1 MANSE
6 KWHPCSLEQGFCS
19 SMARRIKFPG
29 EKGYGFFALMVI
41 KRSDLEKTQAQEKLK
56 GVMYKSDKK
65 DNGLMMN
72 FCPFCGSKIDWFRE
86 NGTAP
91 ENKPEETPRDVQA

>member
-6 KWHPCSLEQGFCS
+6 KWHPCSQEQGFCP
-19 SMARRIKFPG
+19 SMEQRIKFPG

-41 KRSDLEKTQAQEKLK
+41 KRSDLEKNQVQEKLK
-56 GVMYKSDKK
+56 GVMYKSNKN

-86 NGTAP
+86 SGTFP
-91 ENKPEETPRDVQA
+91 EKKPEETAYDVQA